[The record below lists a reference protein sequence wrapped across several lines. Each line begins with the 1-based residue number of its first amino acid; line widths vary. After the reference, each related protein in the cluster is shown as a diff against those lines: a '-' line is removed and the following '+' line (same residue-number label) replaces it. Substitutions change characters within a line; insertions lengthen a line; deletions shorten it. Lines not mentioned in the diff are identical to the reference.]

1 MQNEEISN
9 KTISISTRSA
19 EKVLRFLAKNGFK
32 GLKALAK
39 TGNRKIFHEGKQSY
53 KSLSKSGQGLT
64 PVDIDGSDEIKL
76 FKKCAKKYRLDFAV
90 KKDKTTGL
98 YRLFFKA
105 KDADI
110 YDIVF
115 KNYKQLLNEKSNKKS
130 LSQQL
135 DEKKKE
141 VEKEKQVEGLTKKL
155 VGKIKI
161 NNEKEL

>member
-9 KTISISTRSA
+9 KIISISTRSV
-19 EKVLRFLAKNGFK
+19 EKALRFLAKNGFK
-32 GLKALAK
+32 GLMTLAK
-39 TGNRKIFHEGKQSY
+39 TSNQKLNHEGRQSY
-53 KSLSKSGQGLT
+53 KNLVKSGQGLT
-64 PVDIDGSDEIKL
+64 PVDISNSEEIML
-76 FKKCAKKYRLDFAV
+76 FRKCAKKYRLDFAV

-115 KNYKQLLNEKSNKKS
+115 KNYKELLNKKSNKKS

-155 VGKIKI
+155 VGKLKL

>member
-9 KTISISTRSA
+9 KIISISTRSA

-32 GLKALAK
+32 ELKTLAK
-39 TGNRKIFHEGKQSY
+39 TSNQKFRHEGKQSY
-53 KSLSKSGQGLT
+53 KKLVKSGQGLT
-64 PVDIDGSDEIKL
+64 PVDIGNSEEIKL
-76 FKKCAKKYRLDFAV
+76 FRKCAKKYRLDFAV

-98 YRLFFKA
+98 FRLFFKA

-115 KNYKQLLNEKSNKKS
+115 KNYSKMLDEKSNKKG
-130 LSQQL
+130 LLKQL
-135 DEKKKE
+135 DEKKAE
-141 VEKEKQVEGLTKKL
+141 VEKEKQVESLTKKL
-155 VGKIKI
+155 VGKLKL